1 LPLAGDFACLVA
13 EECAFDDV
21 ADEGLFVGV
30 EAVDGF
36 ELEVEVWCWS
46 AFVGVE
52 DELVGGGGEGEGE
65 VAEDVEGWLVGV
77 AS

>member
-1 LPLAGDFACLVA
+1 MVA

-21 ADEGLFVGV
+21 ADKGLFVGV

-36 ELEVEVWCWS
+36 ELEVEVGVWS

-52 DELVGGGGEGEGE
+52 DELVGGYNFTFSIGCSRPQIQE
-65 VAEDVEGWLVGV
+65 
-77 AS
+77 